1 MALIFWTRELSS
13 NSKSILSDVKS
24 YHEFCTFFGLNQ
36 LIKVPTRIRSSSS
49 TIIDHGF
56 VS

>member
-24 YHEFCTFFGLNQ
+24 YQEFCTFFGLNQ

-49 TIIDHGF
+49 TIIDHSF